1 MTFGAPADIINLCVY
16 DWYEWTYCRNHGT
29 FPEKIDKL
37 GILLGPIQN
46 EGNKIARVILKI
58 KGTVVTRPTM
68 RKLRKSE
75 LVCESEKIKRNLF
88 DDIIEKKIRRS
99 VSYPDNPI
107 PERYIPHKDN
117 SEEAPPSSPD
127 DADPVDSDVSA
138 TFKKP
143 ITDHIIRF

>member
-1 MTFGAPADIINLCVY
+1 
-16 DWYEWTYCRNHGT
+16 
-29 FPEKIDKL
+29 
-37 GILLGPIQN
+37 
-46 EGNKIARVILKI
+46 
-58 KGTVVTRPTM
+58 M

-75 LVCESEKIKRNLF
+75 LVCESDKIKRNLF

-117 SEEAPPSSPD
+117 SEEDPPSSPD
-127 DADPVDSDVSA
+127 DANPVDSDVSA

-143 ITDHIIRF
+143 ITDHIIRFEVILPWGDKIKGAKAIGSTNDANYSTVEKYNDTNLVCIMKAK